1 MFDFLENL
9 DVLHRSFWYVALF
22 SSLVFVVQAVLTF
35 IGSDSTDG
43 TAPDFD
49 GDFDGVD
56 APFQLFSLRN
66 LTNFLLGFG
75 WAGVAF
81 YPMVENKFLLT
92 IIAAAVGVGF
102 VLIFFLV
109 IKQLLKLSED
119 NTFKINDLKGKTGE
133 VYLKIPAQSLGK
145 GKVLISLKGTNHELY
160 AITNSGTDILSGEL
174 IKVVDIKDE
183 ILIVEK
189 I

>member
-9 DVLHRSFWYVALF
+9 EILHRSFWYVALF

-43 TAPDFD
+43 TAP
-49 GDFDGVD
+49 DFDGVD

-102 VLIFFLV
+102 VLIFFLIV
-109 IKQLLKLSED
+109 KQLLKLSED
-119 NTFKINDLKGKTGE
+119 NTFKINDLKNKTGE

-160 AITNSGTDILSGEL
+160 AITNSSTEILSGEL

>member
-9 DVLHRSFWYVALF
+9 DVLHRYFLYVALF
-22 SSLVFVVQAVLTF
+22 SSLVFVAQAVLTF

-43 TAPDFD
+43 TEPDFD
-49 GDFDGVD
+49 GAD

-75 WAGVAF
+75 WTGVAF
-81 YPMVENKFLLT
+81 YPMIENKFLLT
-92 IIAAAVGVGF
+92 ILAAVVGAGF
-102 VLIFFLV
+102 VLIFFLI

-119 NTFKINDLKGKTGE
+119 NTFKISDLKNKTGE

-160 AITNSGTDILSGEL
+160 AITNSETDILSGEL

>member
-1 MFDFLENL
+1 MEF
-9 DVLHRSFWYVALF
+9 F
-22 SSLVFVVQAVLTF
+22 SSMDTYLQGFWFIAIPVSIIFVIQTVMTF
-35 IGSDSTDG
+35 VGANASDG
-43 TAPDFD
+43 LAADFD

-81 YPMVENKFLLT
+81 YPMIENKFLLT
-92 IIAAAVGVGF
+92 ILAAVVGAGF
-102 VLIFFLV
+102 VLIFFLIV
-109 IKQLLKLSED
+109 KQLLKLSED
-119 NTFKINDLKGKTGE
+119 NTFKINDLKNKTGE
-133 VYLKIPAQSLGK
+133 VYLKIPAQNLGK

-160 AITNSGTDILSGEL
+160 AITNSSTEILSGEL

>member
-1 MFDFLENL
+1 MEAFNNL
-9 DVLHRSFWYVALF
+9 DLLLRGFWLVAIPVTIIFLI
-22 SSLVFVVQAVLTF
+22 QMVLTF
-35 IGSDSTDG
+35 IGSDASDG
-43 TAPDFD
+43 TSADFD
-49 GDFDGVD
+49 GDFDGGD

-92 IIAAAVGVGF
+92 ILAAAVGAGF
-102 VLIFFLV
+102 VLIFFLI

-119 NTFKINDLKGKTGE
+119 NTFKINDLKNKTGE

-160 AITNSGTDILSGEL
+160 AITNSSTDILSGEL

>member
-9 DVLHRSFWYVALF
+9 EVLHRSFWYVALF

-35 IGSDSTDG
+35 IGSD
-43 TAPDFD
+43 
-49 GDFDGVD
+49 
-56 APFQLFSLRN
+56 FSLRN

-81 YPMVENKFLLT
+81 YPMIENKFLLT
-92 IIAAAVGVGF
+92 ILAAAVGVGF

-119 NTFKINDLKGKTGE
+119 NTFKINDLKNKTGE

-160 AITNSGTDILSGEL
+160 AITNSETDILSGEL